1 MLAGAEEQFSVGAE
15 MTAARALM
23 AHLVDYAG
31 LFPPAG
37 LDMLTAARRYRE
49 YLTGEDRWA
58 LGRFVVPA
66 ARLAEFETAF
76 EEVCC
81 GEHEPVWRLSVL
93 ASADAS
99 RDARAVADLP
109 RGAMRVESLEVK
121 AGAAEDTGRFLS
133 NWEPE
138 IPAYVE
144 FPSGAAEAMLP
155 VLARFG
161 ARAKIRTGGVT
172 AEAFPAIDAVADF
185 LLACARRRV
194 AFKAT
199 AGLHHA
205 VRAAYKLTYEA
216 DSARAT
222 MHGFANVLLAA
233 MLAWR
238 GAEKQAVMETLAL
251 AQAQAFSF
259 HEESVQWLKFEAGVD
274 EIAATRRDFATSYGS
289 CSFTE
294 PLEEARR
301 LGWV

>member
-1 MLAGAEEQFSVGAE
+1 MN
-15 MTAARALM
+15 AARALM

-49 YLTGEDRWA
+49 YLAGEDRWA

-66 ARLAEFETAF
+66 AKLAEFEKAF
-76 EEVCC
+76 EELCC
-81 GEHEPVWRLSVL
+81 GEHEPVWRVSVL
-93 ASADAS
+93 ASGDAPC
-99 RDARAVADLP
+99 DARAVADLP
-109 RGAMRVESLEVK
+109 RGAMTVESVEVK
-121 AGAAEDTGRFLS
+121 VGNAQDAERFLS
-133 NWEPE
+133 NWESELP
-138 IPAYVE
+138 PYVE
-144 FPSGAAEAMLP
+144 FPSGVAEAMLP

-161 ARAKIRTGGVT
+161 ARAKIRTGGVA
-172 AEAFPAIDAVADF
+172 AEAFPTTDVVADF
-185 LLACARRRV
+185 LLACARQRI

-205 VRAAYKLTYEA
+205 VRASHKLTYEV

-222 MHGFANVLLAA
+222 MHGFANVFLAA
-233 MLAWR
+233 ILAWR
-238 GAEKQAVMETLAL
+238 GEKKQAIVDTLAL
-251 AQAQAFSF
+251 AQASAFTF
-259 HEESVQWLKFEAGVD
+259 NEESVQWLGFEAGVD

-301 LGWV
+301 LGWA

>member
-1 MLAGAEEQFSVGAE
+1 

-23 AHLVDYAG
+23 AQLVDYAG

-37 LDMLTAARRYRE
+37 LDTLTAVRRYRQ
-49 YLTGEDRWA
+49 YLAGEDRWA
-58 LGRFVVPA
+58 LGRFVVHA
-66 ARLAEFETAF
+66 AKLAEFESAF

-93 ASADAS
+93 AAADAS
-99 RDARAVADLP
+99 RDATAVADLP
-109 RGAMRVESLEVK
+109 RGPMTVESLELKVGT
-121 AGAAEDTGRFLS
+121 AQEAERYLS
-133 NWEPE
+133 NWELEVPVF
-138 IPAYVE
+138 VE
-144 FPSGAAEAMLP
+144 FPSQVVDTILP
-155 VLARFG
+155 VVARFG

-172 AEAFPAIDAVADF
+172 AEAFPTIDAVADF
-185 LLACARRRV
+185 LLACARQRV

-205 VRAAYKLTYEA
+205 VRAAHKLTYEVK
-216 DSARAT
+216 SARAT
-222 MHGFANVLLAA
+222 MHGFANVFLAA

-238 GAEKQAVMETLAL
+238 GAKRQAVLETLAV
-251 AQAQAFSF
+251 ARASAFDFS
-259 HEESVQWLKFEAGVD
+259 EESVQWLGFEAGVD
-274 EIAATRRDFATSYGS
+274 EIAATRREFATSYGS

>member
-1 MLAGAEEQFSVGAE
+1 MI
-15 MTAARALM
+15 AARALM

-66 ARLAEFETAF
+66 TRLAEFETAF

-99 RDARAVADLP
+99 RDATAIADLP
-109 RGAMRVESLEVK
+109 RGAMKVDSVEVK
-121 AGAAEDTGRFLS
+121 AGTAQDAERFLS

-144 FPSGAAEAMLP
+144 FPTSVAEAMLP

-161 ARAKIRTGGVT
+161 AGAKIRTGGVT
-172 AEAFPAIDAVADF
+172 AEAFPTIDAVADF
-185 LLACARRRV
+185 LLACARQRV
-194 AFKAT
+194 VFKAT

-205 VRAAYKLTYEA
+205 VRAAHKLTYEA
-216 DSARAT
+216 DSDLAT
-222 MHGFANVLLAA
+222 MHGFANVFLAA

-238 GAEKQAVMETLAL
+238 GAEKQAVIETLAL
-251 AQAQAFSF
+251 AQAPAFTF
-259 HEESVQWLKFEAGVD
+259 NEESVQWLEFEAGVD

-294 PLEEARR
+294 PLEEAQR
-301 LGWV
+301 LGWL